1 MDLGYQLK
9 EQRDVVAK
17 TFANHGDTLGPSEVD
32 FTLVKVDT
40 AGGHTTLTLPVP
52 TADMEKQEARFIN
65 TGANNLLVT
74 VVAGFGGA
82 GGGSDTLTLIRGE
95 MAEVMCDGAY
105 WYALHHSAAG

>member
-17 TFANHGDTLGPSEVD
+17 AFANSGETLQPSEVD

-40 AGGHTTLTLPVP
+40 TGGHTTLILPAP
-52 TADMEKQEARFIN
+52 TADMEKQEALFIN
-65 TGANNLLVT
+65 TGANNLLVN

-82 GGGSDTLTLIRGE
+82 GAGADTITLARGE
-95 MAEVMCDGAY
+95 MAHVLCDGAY
-105 WYALHHSAAG
+105 WYETHHTAAG